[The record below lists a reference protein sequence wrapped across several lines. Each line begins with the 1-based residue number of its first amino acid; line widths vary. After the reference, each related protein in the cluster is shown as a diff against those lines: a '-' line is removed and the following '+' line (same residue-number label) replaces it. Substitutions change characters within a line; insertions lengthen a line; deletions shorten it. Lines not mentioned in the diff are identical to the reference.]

1 MKPEQFI
8 REFGEKKAREILSQY
23 EKFIHVEKPTHF
35 DTDLEIFIHEA
46 DFKTGKLDESDINLS
61 DLKRLVES
69 LDLVNNCGGLAIANK
84 ITFQKRLRNEKAT
97 HFIQHPENQKL
108 IQLLGRNQRKPKEAI
123 KFDLFEQAIRD
134 YESIYG
140 GGDES

>member
-8 REFGEKKAREILSQY
+8 REFGMKKARDLLDQR

-46 DFKTGKLDESDINLS
+46 DFRTGKLDESDIRLS

-69 LDLVNNCGGLAIANK
+69 LDFITREFGNIKVAKVQAEGEFEDSYWLLVHK
-84 ITFQKRLRNEKAT
+84 
-97 HFIQHPENQKL
+97 
-108 IQLLGRNQRKPKEAI
+108 
-123 KFDLFEQAIRD
+123 AIRD
-134 YESIYG
+134 HESIYG
-140 GGDES
+140 GGDE

>member
-8 REFGEKKAREILSQY
+8 RWYGIEDAKYLIEQNINCNDFEFS
-23 EKFIHVEKPTHF
+23 
-35 DTDLEIFIHEA
+35 
-46 DFKTGKLDESDINLS
+46 LD

-69 LDLVNNCGGLAIANK
+69 VEIIQFWHGIEWCKGLVEDYKEEPIHKESYGHRIIQAIA
-84 ITFQKRLRNEKAT
+84 
-97 HFIQHPENQKL
+97 
-108 IQLLGRNQRKPKEAI
+108 
-123 KFDLFEQAIRD
+123 D

>member
-8 REFGEKKAREILSQY
+8 REFGVDKARDLLNQR

-46 DFKTGKLDESDINLS
+46 DFRTGKLDESDIDLS

-69 LDLVNNCGGLAIANK
+69 LERVKHRGGLSK
-84 ITFQKRLRNEKAT
+84 TKDHLDY
-97 HFIQHPENQKL
+97 L
-108 IQLLGRNQRKPKEAI
+108 ISFGSEFAGVSKEEIKQLQQDVA
-123 KFDLFEQAIRD
+123 AH
-134 YESIYG
+134 ESIYG
-140 GGDES
+140 GGDE

>member
-8 REFGEKKAREILSQY
+8 REFGVEKAGDLLDQR

-46 DFKTGKLDESDINLS
+46 DFRTGKLDESDIDLS

-69 LDLVNNCGGLAIANK
+69 VDLVGEHYTVERAKIYADSPYTAPEVKQALERAIA
-84 ITFQKRLRNEKAT
+84 
-97 HFIQHPENQKL
+97 
-108 IQLLGRNQRKPKEAI
+108 
-123 KFDLFEQAIRD
+123 D

-140 GGDES
+140 GGDE

>member
-8 REFGEKKAREILSQY
+8 RDFGVEKARDLLDQR

-46 DFKTGKLDESDINLS
+46 DFITGKLDESDIDLS

-69 LDLVNNCGGLAIANK
+69 LDLVKSYGGVQEAEWHISEQDDLPEYCY
-84 ITFQKRLRNEKAT
+84 RLRA
-97 HFIQHPENQKL
+97 
-108 IQLLGRNQRKPKEAI
+108 AI
-123 KFDLFEQAIRD
+123 DD
-134 YESIYG
+134 HESIYG
-140 GGDES
+140 GGNE

>member
-1 MKPEQFI
+1 MNAIQFI
-8 REFGEKKAREILSQY
+8 KDHGVEKAREVVG
-23 EKFIHVEKPTHF
+23 KN
-35 DTDLEIFIHEA
+35 HECYMPEVFKYWSEQLH
-46 DFKTGKLDESDINLS
+46 DFVLAPKYASCLVA

-69 LDLVNNCGGLAIANK
+69 VDLINSVGGLTIAKK

-108 IQLLGRNQRKPKEAI
+108 IQFFVRNQSKPEAAI
-123 KFDLFEQAIRD
+123 KFDLFEQAIAD

-140 GGDES
+140 GEHV